1 MTLEFN
7 WFIPADGDGRHLIN
21 SSLPH
26 LKDKARGNRPPTFEY
41 LLQVARAAE
50 QGRFKAVLIPTG
62 SSCEDSWLLASAL
75 ASQTTR
81 LKYLVAF
88 RPGFESP
95 AFAAEKA
102 VALQALSGGRLL
114 LNVVTGS
121 SMAEQKSYGDF
132 LDHEARYRR
141 TDEYLTIVRR
151 LWSGERFDFSGRNY
165 HFRQASLSKIPH
177 SVPVLYFGG
186 ASAEAEKVASTHA
199 DVYLLWGETP
209 SMVRERLQRVRKL
222 AELQGRSLRFGIR
235 LHIIARET
243 EAVAWREAQRLIDEL
258 PDQAIKEAQKALASQ
273 ESVGQARMRSLH
285 QGKRGSHVRDLEV
298 YPNLWAG
305 IGLVRTGAG
314 TALVGSYPQVIERI
328 QEYQDLGIDTFIL
341 SGYPNL
347 EEAIRVGEEILPA
360 FDSALIPQD
369 TLSRFDRS
377 MISFS

>member
-102 VALQALSGGRLL
+102 VALQALSGASSFECRHWQQYGR
-114 LNVVTGS
+114 TK
-121 SMAEQKSYGDF
+121 AYGDF

-222 AELQGRSLRFGIR
+222 AEQQGRSLRFGIR

-243 EAVAWREAQRLIDEL
+243 AQRLIDEL